1 MMSAAC
7 LPKSPSWSMMLAK
20 ILIRMLMMMSSTRI
34 HWSSSS
40 RQPQARGQ
48 EWLSI
53 VKAVIRGKR
62 QCYWDQGCLN
72 LDWRSS
78 WSSTVFP
85 ASCARNT
92 GSTFFFNM
100 MQFESREVVSQGWPA
115 SGWKAFCLSQNAL
128 KWWGLYLRPAH
139 WRQTESSVTLLI
151 KNPCGDNLQLLHTVR
166 IAVWGTAAMS
176 ASFVAILFLTDT

>member
-48 EWLSI
+48 EWLST
-53 VKAVIRGKR
+53 VKAVIREKR

-92 GSTFFFNM
+92 GSTFFQHDAIWKQRSNGSRLTCLWMKGILSFTKCS
-100 MQFESREVVSQGWPA
+100 QVVRFISAAGTLTTDCEQCDVAYQESV
-115 SGWKAFCLSQNAL
+115 
-128 KWWGLYLRPAH
+128 WW
-139 WRQTESSVTLLI
+139 
-151 KNPCGDNLQLLHTVR
+151 
-166 IAVWGTAAMS
+166 
-176 ASFVAILFLTDT
+176 